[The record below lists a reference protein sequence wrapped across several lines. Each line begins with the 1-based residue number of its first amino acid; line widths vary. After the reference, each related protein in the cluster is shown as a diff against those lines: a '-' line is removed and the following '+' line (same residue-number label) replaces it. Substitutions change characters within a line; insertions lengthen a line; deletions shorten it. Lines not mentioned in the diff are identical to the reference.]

1 MRLHHGLAIW
11 QHMAVLLKVQGILRC
26 VSQRVERRMMAHVLL
41 EMLFVRDH
49 VGRGQ
54 MAEAR
59 RVLMHTGRQHGC

>member
-11 QHMAVLLKVQGILRC
+11 QHMAVLLKVQGILGR
-26 VSQRVERRMMAHVLL
+26 VSQRVERRMAHVLL
-41 EMLFVRDH
+41 EVLFMRNH
-49 VGRGQ
+49 VWRGQ